1 MPGFPANLC
10 LCQGSIQRKLGHSL
24 SALKAGNM
32 LLLLKMKMMMMMM
45 MMMMM
50 RCRYIDIVDGD
61 VVRMLF

>member
-45 MMMMM
+45 MM